1 MKCHS
6 QHNHK
11 VLRSKHRISVVDFK
25 VLMSHSAEERSHS
38 RYVEP
43 VRGVTCPKY
52 PSYGGMPIWTCTFT
66 EILNVKI
73 TPFERYLT

>member
-6 QHNHK
+6 QHNHD
-11 VLRSKHRISVVDFK
+11 VLGSKHRISVGDFEVK
-25 VLMSHSAEERSHS
+25 VSHSAEERSHS

-43 VRGVTCPKY
+43 VRGVACPKY
-52 PSYGGMPIWTCTFT
+52 PLYGGMPFWTCTFT